1 MSLTAGACLLS
12 QAARDWPGLTVKRV
26 RDSTSKVDNLNVAIS
41 LIQTDLVLLN
51 DTDTIVPV
59 DSMIRANGWIFGP
72 KKIDIVQGVNI
83 HSHDDAHGMPDGKG
97 GAFSLLTMVITIE
110 DARLLPEKQLQNYM
124 QKCPFNGR
132 GGFWHADS
140 LRAVGMDHR
149 TVAEDHD
156 SAYRGMT
163 YYGMKGIQ
171 DVNIVCQERQPPTR
185 EALLKQRIRW
195 ETGSMELRRNAH
207 FLMTSRHIGWN
218 EVRASQTAAGQTAH
232 SAAARTSP
240 PHARVA
246 PSDLCRACHSR
257 GCSPRLAHE

>member
-1 MSLTAGACLLS
+1 MACSLS
-12 QAARDWPGLTVKRV
+12 QAARDWPGLTVMRV

-124 QKCPFNGR
+124 RKCPFNGR

-207 FLMTSRHIGWN
+207 FLMTSRHIRWN

-232 SAAARTSP
+232 SAAARASP

-246 PSDLCRACHSR
+246 PRDLCRACHFR